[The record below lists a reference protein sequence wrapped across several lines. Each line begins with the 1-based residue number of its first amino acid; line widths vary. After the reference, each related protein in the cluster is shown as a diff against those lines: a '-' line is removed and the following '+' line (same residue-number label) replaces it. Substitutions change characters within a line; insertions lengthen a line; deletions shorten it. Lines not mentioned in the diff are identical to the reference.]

1 MTGDET
7 RRKLRETSMSEMVD
21 ALDPREGDRTIMSVP
36 FDERAGMVAGHAWEA
51 KRASSARRLTQ
62 RARLRFPDAEPGE
75 MTCDGRG
82 IDGVLIREAM
92 ACQFMSRAANVVI
105 EGCTGTGKSY
115 LACCIAK
122 QACRMCRSARYIRLP
137 DLLMERDEL
146 AATERSDAKIPR
158 RYARYE
164 LLVIDE
170 WLTEDVDDVAI
181 RFLLE
186 LVERRHVD
194 RSTVPRTQYSP
205 ADWHGRLGGGAR
217 ADAMVDRLV
226 HGAVR
231 IDLGDVNVR
240 KLLSQK
246 KATA

>member
-1 MTGDET
+1 
-7 RRKLRETSMSEMVD
+7 
-21 ALDPREGDRTIMSVP
+21 
-36 FDERAGMVAGHAWEA
+36 
-51 KRASSARRLTQ
+51 
-62 RARLRFPDAEPGE
+62 
-75 MTCDGRG
+75 
-82 IDGVLIREAM
+82 
-92 ACQFMSRAANVVI
+92 
-105 EGCTGTGKSY
+105 
-115 LACCIAK
+115 
-122 QACRMCRSARYIRLP
+122 MCRSARYIRLP

-146 AATERSDAKIPR
+146 AATERSDAKILK

-194 RSTVPRTQYSP
+194 RSTVPRAQYSP
-205 ADWHGRLGGGAR
+205 ADWHGRLGGGVQ

-226 HGAVR
+226 HGAVG